1 MPKIVTWNVNGI
13 RAAIKKDFDQSIKEL
28 DADIIC
34 LQETKAQNEQVK
46 TALSL
51 FPEYEVHCT
60 SAERKGYSGTAI
72 MTRKKP
78 LNTFHEMGHT
88 DHDGEGRL
96 TGMEFDDFY
105 LITVYV
111 PNSGGDLKRLSY
123 RQEWD
128 ADLLDYLKTLES
140 KKQVLLCGDMNVCHR
155 DIDIARPK
163 ANYNKSAGY
172 MQEEIDGLE
181 KLLDAGFVDVFRH
194 FYPDTTD
201 AYTWWSYRAGARG
214 KNIGWRLDYFLASA
228 SFVPHIRDVSIHQNI
243 MGSDHCPVSVTT
255 D

>member
-1 MPKIVTWNVNGI
+1 MSKIVTWNVNGI
-13 RAAIKKDFDQSIKEL
+13 RAAIKKDFGQSLKEL

-51 FPEYEVHCT
+51 FPEYDVYCT

-72 MTRKKP
+72 MTKKKP
-78 LNTFHEMGHT
+78 LQALHEMGHP

-96 TGMEFDDFY
+96 TGLEFDNFY

-111 PNSGGDLKRLSY
+111 PNSGGELKRLDY
-123 RQEWD
+123 RQQWD
-128 ADLLDYLKTLES
+128 ADLLDYLKSLEA
-140 KKQVLLCGDMNVCHR
+140 KKTVVLCGDMNVCHR

-172 MQEEIDGLE
+172 MQEEIDGLDT
-181 KLLDAGFVDVFRH
+181 LLDAGFVDVFRH
-194 FYPDTTD
+194 FYPDTAD
-201 AYTWWSYRAGARG
+201 AYTWWSYRAGARD
-214 KNIGWRLDYFLASA
+214 KNIGWRLDYFLTSS
-228 SFVPHIRDVSIHQNI
+228 SFLPKIEDVSIHQHI
-243 MGSDHCPVSVTT
+243 MGSDHCPVSITT
-255 D
+255 A